1 MLSFVLLVLTTQYDS
16 WRNVRRPALLIA
28 CLLSLTI
35 SCGRTGT
42 TTESLRSVQQP
53 DWTVE
58 AGF

>member
-1 MLSFVLLVLTTQYDS
+1 MLLVLTTQYDS